1 MAENDALRKVQEAE
15 TALLEVFAG
24 ICEENG
30 LRYYLAYGTLIGAVR
45 HQGFIP
51 WDDDIDVMMPR
62 PDYEKFLEVTRSGL
76 PEGVRVDHYSRDGYR
91 FYGSN
96 IRFVNDRM
104 QFAVPRGREVEWQS
118 VWIDL
123 IPMDGLPEEGK
134 KRRRQLK
141 RFLRNTLFLRV
152 AVTAREGAQEGLPR
166 GRLERIALF
175 LNTRLKLGKLL
186 SIRGV
191 QKRIDRTKSRYDY
204 DSSEWV
210 HGWVFA
216 YKGKCVYRR
225 EDFME
230 GTELPFEGKLYRAP
244 RNYDRVLRTIYGDY
258 MTLPPVEKRVQSH
271 CVGFREEGN
280 QEETE
285 E

>member
-1 MAENDALRKVQEAE
+1 MEKDEALRKVQKAE
-15 TALLEVFAG
+15 TALLEIFADV
-24 ICEENG
+24 CEKNR
-30 LRYYLAYGTLIGAVR
+30 LRYYLAYGTLIGAIR
-45 HQGFIP
+45 HGGFIP

-62 PDYEKFLEVTRSGL
+62 PDYEKFLEITRTGL
-76 PEGVRVDHYSRDGYR
+76 PEGVRVDHYSREGYR
-91 FYGSN
+91 FFGSN
-96 IRFVNDRM
+96 TRLENDRM

-123 IPMDGLPEEGK
+123 IPMDGLPADEK
-134 KRRRQLK
+134 KRERQLR
-141 RFLRNTLFLRV
+141 RFLQNVRLLRV
-152 AVTAREGAQEGLPR
+152 AVTAREGAQEGLSR
-166 GRLERIALF
+166 GRLERLALF
-175 LNTRLKLGKLL
+175 LNTRLKIGKLL

-191 QKRIDRTKSRYDY
+191 QKKIDRTKRRYDY
-204 DSSEWV
+204 DASEFV

-225 EDFME
+225 EDFLE
-230 GTELPFEGKLYRAP
+230 GALLPFEGRLYRVP

-271 CVGFREEGN
+271 CVGFREGESR
-280 QEETE
+280 ERTE

>member
-1 MAENDALRKVQEAE
+1 MEKNEALRKVQKAE
-15 TALLEVFAG
+15 TALLEIFADL
-24 ICEENG
+24 CEKHG

-45 HQGFIP
+45 HGGFIP
-51 WDDDIDVMMPR
+51 WDDDVDVMMPR
-62 PDYEKFLEVTRSGL
+62 PDYEKFLEITKSGL
-76 PEGVRVDHYSRDGYR
+76 PEGVRVDHYSREGYR

-96 IRFVNDRM
+96 ARLENDRV

-123 IPMDGLPEEGK
+123 IPMDGLPLDEK
-134 KRRRQLK
+134 KRERQLR
-141 RFLRNTLFLRV
+141 RFLRNTTLLRI

-166 GRLERIALF
+166 GKIEKIALF

-191 QKRIDRTKSRYDY
+191 QKRIDRTKKKYDY
-204 DSSEWV
+204 ASSELV

-225 EDFME
+225 EDFEE
-230 GTELPFEGKLYRAP
+230 GTGVSFEGRTYRAP
-244 RNYDRVLRTIYGDY
+244 RNYDRVLRTVYGDY
-258 MTLPPVEKRVQSH
+258 MTPPPEDKRVQTH
-271 CVGFREEGN
+271 CVGFRDGDQN
-280 QEETE
+280 EETE